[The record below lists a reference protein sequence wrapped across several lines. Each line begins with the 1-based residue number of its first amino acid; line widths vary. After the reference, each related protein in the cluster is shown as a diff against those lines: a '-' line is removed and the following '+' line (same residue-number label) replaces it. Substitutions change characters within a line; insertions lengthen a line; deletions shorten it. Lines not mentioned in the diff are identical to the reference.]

1 VITAAATTPADQSQV
16 LCALRL
22 GWAFSE
28 LRGRLRPGEKLVKI
42 EPASGALR
50 AEHALPLGGERTEPE
65 QLIEAE
71 AVVVAL
77 AERLQLDLKLSE
89 LTGQPKSKE
98 LTKARLEKLSKA
110 LRADGEQAWDETAK
124 FLYAWDAKMQD
135 ELAGAGFAVA
145 SAYQLGRGLGEI
157 AWLDPTK
164 SAADDATSWTF
175 VLGDRR
181 VRTLERLVKRLAA
194 YFQPFTAAG
203 VASSLVLW
211 GSVAGKATQAP
222 SDNVRACLLEQTRR
236 WRDLL
241 LTGLDPTTLLSR
253 TTLVARARQ
262 LRQVLRSF
270 WLELTVGGV
279 SALAAATGAALL
291 ATKPKSHFLAAFVGV
306 LGAFGFTASGA
317 LARAKS
323 QAQALIDQLRAA
335 VDADLVEQAV
345 VVPPPAPD
353 ETTRRGSP
361 SFGIRTTHIPWP
373 PRP

>member
-28 LRGRLRPGEKLVKI
+28 LRGRLRPGAKLVKI

-50 AEHALPLGGERTEPE
+50 ADHALPLGGERTERE

-71 AVVVAL
+71 AVVGAL
-77 AERLQLDLKLSE
+77 AQQLQLDLKLAE
-89 LTGQPKSKE
+89 LTGQPDTDH
-98 LTKARLEKLSKA
+98 LTYARLQELSKA
-110 LRADGEQAWDETAK
+110 DGEHAWDDIAK
-124 FLYAWDAKMQD
+124 FLYAWDATMQD
-135 ELAGAGFAVA
+135 NLVGVGFTVA

-194 YFQPFTAAG
+194 YFQPFIAAG

-211 GSVAGKATQAP
+211 GSVAGKAERAP
-222 SDNVRACLLEQTRR
+222 SAGVQGPLLHQTRR
-236 WRDLL
+236 WSDLL
-241 LTGLDPTTLLSR
+241 LTGLDPTTMLPR

-262 LRQVLRSF
+262 LRPVLRSF

-279 SALAAATGAALL
+279 SGLAAAAGAALL
-291 ATKPKSHFLAAFVGV
+291 ATKPKSHGLAGFVGV
-306 LGAFGFTASGA
+306 LGALGFTASGA

-323 QAQALIDQLRAA
+323 QAQALIDQLRSA

-345 VVPPPAPD
+345 VVPPPTE
-353 ETTRRGSP
+353 ETRQPRKHHSIG
-361 SFGIRTTHIPWP
+361 
-373 PRP
+373 PRPRRP

>member
-1 VITAAATTPADQSQV
+1 VITAAATTPKDQSQV

-28 LRGRLRPGEKLVKI
+28 LRGRLRPGAKLVKI

-77 AERLQLDLKLSE
+77 AEQLQLDLKLSE
-89 LTGQPKSKE
+89 LTGQPKTKE
-98 LTKARLEKLSKA
+98 LTQARLEKLSKA
-110 LRADGEQAWDETAK
+110 WHADGAQAWDDIAK

-135 ELAGAGFAVA
+135 ELAGVGFAVA

-164 SAADDATSWTF
+164 SAAGDATSWTF

-181 VRTLERLVKRLAA
+181 VHTLERLVKRLAA

-203 VASSLVLW
+203 VASSLALW
-211 GSVAGKATQAP
+211 GSAAAKAEQTP
-222 SDNVRACLLEQTRR
+222 SAEVQERLLGQTRR
-236 WRDLL
+236 WSDLL

-270 WLELTVGGV
+270 WLELTVGAV
-279 SALAAATGAALL
+279 SALAAAAGAALL
-291 ATKPKSHFLAAFVGV
+291 ATKPKSHGLAAFVGV

-335 VDADLVEQAV
+335 LDADLVEQAV
-345 VVPPPAPD
+345 VLPPPGVD
-353 ETTRRGSP
+353 ETTKRRNP
-361 SFGIRTTHIPWP
+361 SLDIRTGRVHWP